1 VRVPLEQLTTRERG
15 CTRTRQDVTN
25 IIQ

>member
-15 CTRTRQDVTN
+15 TGSRQDETN
-25 IIQ
+25 IIHS